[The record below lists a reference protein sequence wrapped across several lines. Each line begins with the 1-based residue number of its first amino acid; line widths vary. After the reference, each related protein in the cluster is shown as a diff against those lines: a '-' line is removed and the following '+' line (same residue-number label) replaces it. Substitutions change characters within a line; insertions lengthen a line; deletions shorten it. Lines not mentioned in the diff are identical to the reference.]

1 MIRRLAKSLLVL
13 SVLSAV
19 VACSD
24 DERTIVVGPPTEPP
38 ATGAPTGTATV
49 PASPVSTETRTEVPS
64 TSTPT
69 PVLETPPPT
78 EPVLISR
85 DLDELPPGPVPE
97 EVGCGPDDD
106 FCDHGHTEVLGIAHA
121 FTNPDEVVYYK
132 VTVDPYPTD
141 TD

>member
-69 PVLETPPPT
+69 PGGWSPSGSAPASP
-78 EPVLISR
+78 R
-85 DLDELPPGPVPE
+85 G
-97 EVGCGPDDD
+97 
-106 FCDHGHTEVLGIAHA
+106 
-121 FTNPDEVVYYK
+121 
-132 VTVDPYPTD
+132 
-141 TD
+141 